1 MRRYV
6 LVWLLI
12 ICFLTGCSV
21 TEKNAEDSIE
31 SKPSYFFPSG
41 TVSQTY
47 KGKVLDLAVQEEEF
61 DISVTEVKRFEEGSL
76 YQLELNCNEEIQDEY
91 GVDRKHL
98 GFFMVLDDRIYLI
111 NDEDEFKTVGE
122 IVNAG
127 TLVCSE
133 EGKKDTLDENA
144 CGWHEYILVDGN
156 RREYHG
162 YNDLTETGYYECFV
176 WELGKGLVEY
186 RSGYG
191 AEADAI
197 QLFLPEQ

>member
-1 MRRYV
+1 MKRYI

-12 ICFLTGCSV
+12 ICFLTGCAV
-21 TEKNAEDSIE
+21 TENGADDSIE
-31 SKPSYFFPSG
+31 SKPSYFFPPQ

-47 KGKVLDLAVQEEEF
+47 KGSVLDLAVQEDEF

-76 YQLELNCNEEIQDEY
+76 YQLELDCNEKIQDGY
-91 GVDRKHL
+91 GVDRRHL
-98 GFFMVLDDRIYLI
+98 GFFMVLGDRIYLI
-111 NDEDEFKTVGE
+111 HDEDEFETVEE
-122 IVNAG
+122 ITDAG

-133 EGKKDTLDENA
+133 EGKKDTLDENTR
-144 CGWHEYILVDGN
+144 GWHEYILADGS

-162 YNDLTETGYYECFV
+162 YNDLIETGYYECFV

-191 AEADAI
+191 AESDAI
-197 QLFLPEQ
+197 QLFLTEE